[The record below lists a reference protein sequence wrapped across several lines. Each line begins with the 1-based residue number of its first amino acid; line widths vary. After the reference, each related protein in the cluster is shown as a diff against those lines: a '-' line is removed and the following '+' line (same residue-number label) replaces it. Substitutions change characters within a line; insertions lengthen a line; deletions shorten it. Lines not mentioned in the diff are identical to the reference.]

1 MASLANAITLSA
13 NSRSIMLGTQIHGR
27 ILKLGFS
34 NHIFMLNNLIKMYS
48 RCGVFSDGLNVF
60 DGMPE
65 RNLVSWTLIVFGV
78 VKVCTY
84 MRAYMLGLCV
94 HSFSL
99 KVGME
104 KNSFMG
110 SSILHMYAKFG
121 FIEVAEM
128 VSEEKEANCRDLLHQ
143 LKQRAVEQ
151 RSPTQVDWLKEKI
164 DNSSLFARD
173 GDYDLASVGR

>member
-128 VSEEKEANCRDLLHQ
+128 VSEGMDSHEVGCWNAMVGEYAQCGLGLSAMSTVYLMHRRGIFMELQQIYLLI
-143 LKQRAVEQ
+143 
-151 RSPTQVDWLKEKI
+151 T
-164 DNSSLFARD
+164 
-173 GDYDLASVGR
+173 